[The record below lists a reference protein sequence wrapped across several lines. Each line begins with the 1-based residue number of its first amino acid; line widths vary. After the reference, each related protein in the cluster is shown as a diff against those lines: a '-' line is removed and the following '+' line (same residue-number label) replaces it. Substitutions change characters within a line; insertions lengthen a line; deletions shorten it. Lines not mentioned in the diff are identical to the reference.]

1 MTAGTMRIIG
11 LLVLILAGC
20 VATCGAATIK
30 EWPEVIQEGDSI
42 YVEISDLGA
51 GQVFTTRIDNAVID
65 LDGRQT
71 FEFRQNNFTMP
82 FTLRGGGIKVEV
94 SRAKWATLNIS
105 YPDGSTSVTRA
116 DPPGSRIVIQKNT
129 TIPKGTY
136 GYIAVGGEAEDG
148 EREVTISLELNGT
161 TDTAAARALMDFTIS
176 GIPEGSIPIRAITD
190 AQECLQTTVWVVR
203 PISTP
208 ITSSSGGRSSSH
220 AAPTVEESETPTPT
234 NAQGDNPTD
243 AQGDLPIVVWS
254 TDRQM
259 FIVFPPG
266 VMVTDASGERIDPA
280 SEIILQPL
288 SGDDIPGFFP
298 EGMEVYKQN
307 VYRCIPQDVRI
318 STPITATFPLTEDD
332 WDAVTTKGLVMEYDD
347 EFDGWKEL
355 QVESDPATRSVRARV
370 DQIGTI
376 GLFLPEVSPEV
387 SPEPEVPQVPPLV
400 VPAVI
405 LLFIILA
412 VLYLLL
418 TRKR

>member
-1 MTAGTMRIIG
+1 MTTGTMRIIG

-20 VATCGAATIK
+20 VVTCGATTIK

-42 YVEISDLGA
+42 YVEINDLGA
-51 GQVFTTRIDNAVID
+51 GQVFTTRIENAVIN

-82 FTLRGGGIKVEV
+82 FTLKGGGIKVEV
-94 SRAKWATLNIS
+94 SEAKWATLNIS

-116 DPPGSRIVIQKNT
+116 EPPESRIIIQKNT

-203 PISTP
+203 PTP
-208 ITSSSGGRSSSH
+208 TTPSSRGRSSSH
-220 AAPTVEESETPTPT
+220 AAPPVKATESPTPADT
-234 NAQGDNPTD
+234 
-243 AQGDLPIVVWS
+243 QGDLPIVVWS

-266 VMVTDASGERIDPA
+266 VTVTDASGERIDPA

-288 SGDDIPGFFP
+288 SGDDIPGTLP
-298 EGMEVYKQN
+298 EGMNVYEQN
-307 VYRCIPQDVRI
+307 IYRCIPQGVRI

-347 EFDGWKEL
+347 EFDTWKEL
-355 QVESDPATRSVRARV
+355 QVESDPATRSVCVQV

-376 GLFLPEVSPEV
+376 GLFLPEVSPGV
-387 SPEPEVPQVPPLV
+387 SPEPEVPQIPQVPPLV
-400 VPAVI
+400 VPALI

>member
-1 MTAGTMRIIG
+1 MTTGTMRIIG

-20 VATCGAATIK
+20 VATCGAVTIK
-30 EWPEVIQEGDSI
+30 EWPEEIREGDSI
-42 YVEISDLGA
+42 YVEINDLGA
-51 GQVFTTRIDNAVID
+51 GQVFTTRIDNAVIN
-65 LDGRQT
+65 LDGRRT

-116 DPPGSRIVIQKNT
+116 EPPESRIVIQKNT
-129 TIPKGTY
+129 TIPKGKY

-161 TDTAAARALMDFTIS
+161 TDAAATRALMDFTIS
-176 GIPEGSIPIRAITD
+176 GIPEGTIPIRAITD
-190 AQECLQTTVWVVR
+190 AQECLQTTVRVVR
-203 PISTP
+203 PTP
-208 ITSSSGGRSSSH
+208 PRPSYWGGSSSH
-220 AAPTVEESETPTPT
+220 VTPTVKETESPTPT
-234 NAQGDNPTD
+234 ETQGV
-243 AQGDLPIVVWS
+243 LPIIVWS

-266 VMVTDASGERIDPA
+266 ATVTDASGERIDPA
-280 SEIILQPL
+280 SEIILHPL

-307 VYRCIPQDVRI
+307 VYRCIPEGVRI

-332 WDAVTTKGLVMEYDD
+332 WDAVTTKGLIMEYDD
-347 EFDGWKEL
+347 EFDTWKEL
-355 QVESDPATRSVRARV
+355 QVESDLATRSVHARV

-376 GLFLPEVSPEV
+376 GLFLPEVSPE
-387 SPEPEVPQVPPLV
+387 PEVPQVPSLV

>member
-1 MTAGTMRIIG
+1 MTTGTMRIIG

-20 VATCGAATIK
+20 VATCGAVTIK
-30 EWPEVIQEGDSI
+30 EWPEEIREGDSI
-42 YVEISDLGA
+42 YVEINDLGA
-51 GQVFTTRIDNAVID
+51 GQVFTTRIDNAVIN
-65 LDGRQT
+65 LDGRRT

-116 DPPGSRIVIQKNT
+116 EPPESRIVIQKNT
-129 TIPKGTY
+129 TIPKGKY

-161 TDTAAARALMDFTIS
+161 TDAAATRALMDFTIS
-176 GIPEGSIPIRAITD
+176 GIPEGTIPIRAITD
-190 AQECLQTTVWVVR
+190 AQECLQTIVRVVR
-203 PISTP
+203 PTP
-208 ITSSSGGRSSSH
+208 PRPSYWGGSSSH
-220 AAPTVEESETPTPT
+220 VTPTVKETESPTPT
-234 NAQGDNPTD
+234 ETQGV
-243 AQGDLPIVVWS
+243 LPIIVWS

-266 VMVTDASGERIDPA
+266 ATVTDASGERIDPA
-280 SEIILQPL
+280 SEIILHPL

-307 VYRCIPQDVRI
+307 VYRCIPEGVRI

-332 WDAVTTKGLVMEYDD
+332 WDAVTTKGLIMEYDD
-347 EFDGWKEL
+347 EFDTWKEL
-355 QVESDPATRSVRARV
+355 QVESDLATRSVCARV

-376 GLFLPEVSPEV
+376 GLFLPEVSPE
-387 SPEPEVPQVPPLV
+387 PEVPQVPSLV

>member
-1 MTAGTMRIIG
+1 MTTGTMRIIG

-20 VATCGAATIK
+20 VVTCGATTIK

-42 YVEISDLGA
+42 YVEINDLGA
-51 GQVFTTRIDNAVID
+51 GQVFTTRIENAVIN
-65 LDGRQT
+65 LDGRRT

-116 DPPGSRIVIQKNT
+116 DPPGGRIAIQKNT

-176 GIPEGSIPIRAITD
+176 GIPEGTIPIRAITD

-220 AAPTVEESETPTPT
+220 ATPT
-234 NAQGDNPTD
+234 NTQGGNSTGSSTGAQGDI
-243 AQGDLPIVVWS
+243 QIIVWS

-266 VMVTDASGERIDPA
+266 VTVTDASGERIDPA
-280 SEIILQPL
+280 SEIILHPL

-307 VYRCIPQDVRI
+307 VYRCIPEGVRI
-318 STPITATFPLTEDD
+318 STPITATFPLTEDE
-332 WDAVTTKGLVMEYDD
+332 WDAVVTKGLIMEYDD
-347 EFDGWKEL
+347 EFDTWKEL
-355 QVESDPATRSVRARV
+355 QVESDLATRSVCARV

-376 GLFLPEVSPEV
+376 GLFLPEVSPE
-387 SPEPEVPQVPPLV
+387 PEVPQVPSLG